1 MNLLYLTSQYEQK
14 EYESILN
21 QALDI
26 LASKDPAML
35 LILIKSIIHLAGED
49 DLRVKSYLC
58 LYFCLQDEIRFRWGV
73 SLVYI
78 GEKNIDSILKCLS
91 SHGGFMSQWKISG
104 KIDFIEDKQN
114 KYLAKLSYSP
124 TNLDVFMVF
133 IFYALELYDME
144 HQEYPMIKWLSH
156 HFYKND

>member
-1 MNLLYLTSQYEQK
+1 MNLLDLTSQYEQK
-14 EYESILN
+14 KYESTLN
-21 QALDI
+21 QVLDI
-26 LASKDPAML
+26 LESKDPAML

-49 DLRVKSYLC
+49 DPRVKSYLC

-73 SLVYI
+73 SLVFI
-78 GEKNIDSILKCLS
+78 GEKNIDSILECLS
-91 SHGGFMSQWKISG
+91 SHEGFMSQWKISG

-124 TNLDVFMVF
+124 TNLDIFMVF

>member
-1 MNLLYLTSQYEQK
+1 
-14 EYESILN
+14 
-21 QALDI
+21 
-26 LASKDPAML
+26 
-35 LILIKSIIHLAGED
+35 
-49 DLRVKSYLC
+49 
-58 LYFCLQDEIRFRWGV
+58 
-73 SLVYI
+73 
-78 GEKNIDSILKCLS
+78 
-91 SHGGFMSQWKISG
+91 MSQWKISG